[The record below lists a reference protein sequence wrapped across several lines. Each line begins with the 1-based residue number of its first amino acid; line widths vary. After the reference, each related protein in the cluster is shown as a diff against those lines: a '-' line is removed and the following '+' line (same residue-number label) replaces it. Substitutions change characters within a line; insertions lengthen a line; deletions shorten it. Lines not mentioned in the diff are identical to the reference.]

1 MAKLIMLQ
9 GLPACG
15 KTTWAMQQLTEGNY
29 IRVSLKEIEEQMTE
43 KNSKKKISNALKI
56 RNDLLENIMKNRT
69 SNIILDD
76 YNLSII
82 SQRAIEKLCQ
92 KYNYNFELKSFL
104 DIPINECIKRDL
116 KRENSVGPKRIQ
128 KLYNKYLAPTFQR
141 NLELSWK
148 KKRCIVFCLDSVP
161 RLEPSYL
168 FTLIIDSIKET
179 YGDYYVDLIILSN
192 EHEKRRIELVSW
204 LEKHLINIENIIMKP
219 DDNFSS
225 ASDFKI
231 SKMAELEKEYGVL
244 GIFETDNT
252 LASLWE
258 SKGYNVLRT
267 RGISKG

>member
-92 KYNYNFELKSFL
+92 KYNYNFELKCF
-104 DIPINECIKRDL
+104 
-116 KRENSVGPKRIQ
+116 
-128 KLYNKYLAPTFQR
+128 
-141 NLELSWK
+141 
-148 KKRCIVFCLDSVP
+148 
-161 RLEPSYL
+161 
-168 FTLIIDSIKET
+168 
-179 YGDYYVDLIILSN
+179 
-192 EHEKRRIELVSW
+192 
-204 LEKHLINIENIIMKP
+204 
-219 DDNFSS
+219 
-225 ASDFKI
+225 
-231 SKMAELEKEYGVL
+231 
-244 GIFETDNT
+244 
-252 LASLWE
+252 
-258 SKGYNVLRT
+258 
-267 RGISKG
+267 